1 LLVLLPWYSCR
12 RGISTSS
19 CISAMTKIVFHPLAE
34 RELIDAASY
43 YEEQEQ
49 GLGLEYLTEVEGV
62 SNLLTRYPAAGVVI
76 RGSVRRLILPKFPY
90 SPLYRIVNEDLIRI
104 LAIAHHKRKPQYW
117 VDRE

>member
-1 LLVLLPWYSCR
+1 
-12 RGISTSS
+12 
-19 CISAMTKIVFHPLAE
+19 MTKIVFHPLAE

-90 SPLYRIVNEDLIRI
+90 SLLYRIVNEDLIRI